1 VKVDRGLGARLSPRQ
16 THAYAPLKRAVKV
29 LGTRAVDRR
38 TRIGKALEQWRAD
51 LIADLG
57 GFENISTQERAIID
71 EAVLTKLILS
81 SINVWMLKQQSL
93 VSNKNRGA
101 LPVVL
106 HRNQLVTTLKVLL
119 DSLGLKRRTKPVEQL
134 EDYLA
139 RRSRD
144 EASS

>member
-1 VKVDRGLGARLSPRQ
+1 
-16 THAYAPLKRAVKV
+16 
-29 LGTRAVDRR
+29 
-38 TRIGKALEQWRAD
+38 
-51 LIADLG
+51 
-57 GFENISTQERAIID
+57 
-71 EAVLTKLILS
+71 
-81 SINVWMLKQQSL
+81 MLKQQSL